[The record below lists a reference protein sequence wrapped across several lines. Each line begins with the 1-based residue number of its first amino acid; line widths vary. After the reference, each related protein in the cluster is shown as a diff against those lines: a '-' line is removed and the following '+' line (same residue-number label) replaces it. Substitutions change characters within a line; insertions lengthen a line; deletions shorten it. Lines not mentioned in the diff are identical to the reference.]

1 MLTEA
6 QFKTSLYCSELY
18 RLRGNILEVSASQN
32 IVYESIKEVYL
43 LFLKKNLFD
52 FNKDLIR
59 IIKTNIAKYYPSL
72 STIDDIQYLVTW
84 ALNIISC
91 YFEIFP
97 ITIYTPLATNFSPT
111 VTADFISLKLELD
124 LILVEDTN
132 PSKIHTV
139 NFYPIVTEYI
149 KENDFFISVK
159 IKCLKEIY
167 SHISSNIPVKT
178 HYLSVPSAT
187 FRNRSQRKYSF
198 SHVSSGRIKKQ
209 HEVNFLNAQKKY
221 LESCGSPHTIP
232 YCPNI
237 NCTKRKECTYG

>member
-6 QFKTSLYCSELY
+6 QFKTSLYCPELY
-18 RLRGNILEVSASQN
+18 RLDGNILEVSASQN
-32 IVYESIKEVYL
+32 IIYESIKEVYL

-52 FNKDLIR
+52 FNQDLIK
-59 IIKTNIAKYYPSL
+59 IIKTNIANYHPSL
-72 STIDDIQYLVTW
+72 STIDDIQYLVSW
-84 ALNIISC
+84 AINIINC
-91 YFEIFP
+91 YFKIFP
-97 ITIYTPLATNFSPT
+97 ITIYTPLAINFSPT
-111 VTADFISLKLELD
+111 VSTEFISLKLELD
-124 LILVEDTN
+124 LILVENVN

-139 NFYPIVTEYI
+139 NFYPMVTKHI
-149 KENDFFISVK
+149 KENDFLISIK
-159 IKCLKEIY
+159 IQCLKEIY
-167 SHISSNIPVKT
+167 SHISSNIPVKI

-187 FRNRSQRKYSF
+187 FRNKSQKNYSF

-209 HEVNFLNAQKKY
+209 HKVSFLNAQKKY